1 MYEPPIEFTAE
12 YTDELVVRAARSFR
26 DYLFKRYGPLL
37 GAACVVNALGL
48 WLAIRFGAVAGV
60 ALYSVAFVVVL
71 GPTWL
76 LYKYLSIP
84 SQYASRLRRVLPS
97 RSRVSLATATVSLET
112 QGQQAVIPWSLV
124 RAVVETS
131 AMFLL
136 VVSPFAFTFV
146 PMLGMPAAAYATLH
160 ARSRYRAA

>member
-1 MYEPPIEFTAE
+1 MHEPIAFTAE
-12 YTDELVVRAARSFR
+12 YTDELVQHAARSFR

-37 GAACVVNALGL
+37 IAACIVNALGL
-48 WLAIRFGAVAGV
+48 WLAHHFGAEVGV
-60 ALYSVAFVVVL
+60 ALLGVAFVVVL

-76 LYKYLSIP
+76 LYEYLSIP
-84 SQYASRLRRVLPS
+84 SRYAVKLRRVLPP
-97 RSRVSLATATVSLET
+97 RSRVSLSVASVSLER
-112 QGQQAVIPWSLV
+112 QGQEAVLPWSLV
-124 RAVVETS
+124 KAVVETS

-146 PMLGMPAAAYATLH
+146 PRLGMPAAAYETLH